1 VPSPGRAERLRYRF
15 LLAEPPAPSPGGSH
29 ATGPRFPGSTSVPRC
44 PSPGPLLRRRPSPFP
59 VPRPSRASAGA
70 RGCVLSRRRC
80 PQLWAV
86 RTVPPAPVG
95 GRSYRHRNGDRR
107 RHIEK
112 LSPDMCTGWGDLV
125 CVGSPRVIG
134 AGPDRRRLTGP
145 HLVRDAV
152 SASDLRRC
160 PEPGRWSDRG
170 RSQPSNSGSAPHTTW
185 GQSGETQGT
194 GGGWC
199 GSSVHNRR
207 DVHVSTTG
215 RRSPPTV
222 GQQGHS
228 GTDQRKEARSPA
240 STRVMTRMS
249 YLSDESLNH
258 SLGGDAPL
266 GPVRTPAR
274 THRHGAG
281 AGPDVASGD
290 GGFPPGVR
298 TRHDDSARRARLRS
312 GQRLG
317 WVER

>member
-1 VPSPGRAERLRYRF
+1 VPSPGRAERLPTGSCSRSLLPPLPGDPTPPVPVSRGRRAFHAALLRARSSGGGRPRF
-15 LLAEPPAPSPGGSH
+15 
-29 ATGPRFPGSTSVPRC
+29 RFPGRAAHRPAHAVACC
-44 PSPGPLLRRRPSPFP
+44 P
-59 VPRPSRASAGA
+59 
-70 RGCVLSRRRC
+70 RRRC

-145 HLVRDAV
+145 PLVRDAV